1 MNKKNVSLGL
11 VVLVVA
17 LVALGLNF
25 YRIGQKNEVANMT
38 GQKQKMYTVIASA
51 HQREA
56 DYKKDYASLP
66 QPVKMSEVDRIQ
78 NTLISNMK
86 VFGLD
91 IVSITKKTEAAPV
104 SPQPGQPPQA
114 AGSKPPAPTG
124 VIYEAVV
131 QGKWESIMTYLNGLQ
146 AGPILCQVKSVKM
159 EASPVSDVVKTSFT
173 YKLYTE

>member
-11 VVLVVA
+11 AVLVVA
-17 LVALGLNF
+17 LIALGLNI

-38 GQKQKMYTVIASA
+38 GKKQQMYTVIASA

-56 DYKKDYASLP
+56 DYKKDYAALP
-66 QPVKMSEVDRIQ
+66 QPVKAGEIDRIQ
-78 NTLISNMK
+78 NTLIANMK

-91 IVSITKKTEAAPV
+91 IVSITKKTEAVPV
-104 SPQPGQPPQA
+104 NPQQGQPPQA
-114 AGSKPPAPTG
+114 AGAPPPAPTG
-124 VIYEAVV
+124 VVYEAVV

-146 AGPILCQVKSVKM
+146 SGPVLCQVKTVKM

>member
-11 VVLVVA
+11 VVLAVA
-17 LVALGLNF
+17 LVALGLNI

-66 QPVKMSEVDRIQ
+66 QPVKMGEVDQIQ

-86 VFGLD
+86 MFGLD

-104 SPQPGQPPQA
+104 PPPGQPPQA
-114 AGSKPPAPTG
+114 AGNKPPTPTG

-159 EASPVSDVVKTSFT
+159 EAAPVSDVVKTSFT

>member
-1 MNKKNVSLGL
+1 MSKKNVSLGL

-17 LVALGLNF
+17 LVAIGINI
-25 YRIGQKNEVANMT
+25 YRIAQKNEVASMT
-38 GQKQKMYTVIASA
+38 GQKQKMYSVIASA
-51 HQREA
+51 RQREA
-56 DYKKDYASLP
+56 DYRKDFAALP
-66 QPVKMSEVDRIQ
+66 QPVKISEVDRIQ

-91 IVSITKKTEAAPV
+91 IVSITKKTQAAPV
-104 SPQPGQPPQA
+104 NPPPGQPPQA
-114 AGSKPPAPTG
+114 AGSRPPASTG

-146 AGPILCQVKSVKM
+146 SGPVLCQVRSVKM

>member
-17 LVALGLNF
+17 LVALGLNV
-25 YRIGQKNEVANMT
+25 YRIGQQNEVSNMT
-38 GQKQKMYTVIASA
+38 GKKQKMYSVITSA

-56 DYKKDYASLP
+56 DYKKDFAALP
-66 QPVKMSEVDRIQ
+66 QPVKLNEVDRIQ

-91 IVSITKKTEAAPV
+91 IVSITKKTEAATAPP
-104 SPQPGQPPQA
+104 PQGQPPQA
-114 AGSKPPAPTG
+114 AGNKPAAPTG
-124 VIYEAVV
+124 VVYEAVV
-131 QGKWESIMTYLNGLQ
+131 QGKWESVMTYLNGLQ
-146 AGPILCQVKSVKM
+146 SGPVLCQVKSVKM